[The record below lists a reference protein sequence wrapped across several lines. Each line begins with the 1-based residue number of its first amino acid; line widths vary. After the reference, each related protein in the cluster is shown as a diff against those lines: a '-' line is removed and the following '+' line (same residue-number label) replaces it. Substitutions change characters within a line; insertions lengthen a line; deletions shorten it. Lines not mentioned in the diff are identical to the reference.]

1 MGIDQRLRQFAK
13 RIQKDFQIFTARVQK
28 LGDGGIAQNRFQRRP
43 VANAMRINQR
53 DMFAV
58 KQLNQAQLRI
68 IGAGTNKFGIQGNR
82 RKRTDRFAQGRQR
95 VVSGDHL
102 VIQIAF
108 SSVYAKKN
116 AGFTRRQI
124 ADKEEKSVVFPS
136 LWLSAENQ

>member
-1 MGIDQRLRQFAK
+1 
-13 RIQKDFQIFTARVQK
+13 
-28 LGDGGIAQNRFQRRP
+28 
-43 VANAMRINQR
+43 
-53 DMFAV
+53 
-58 KQLNQAQLRI
+58 
-68 IGAGTNKFGIQGNR
+68 
-82 RKRTDRFAQGRQR
+82 
-95 VVSGDHL
+95 L